1 MKSRIRASPA
11 VQSLFYCRAAQGKI
25 YRLIEFIVIGW
36 SDCSTK
42 YLRRET
48 VLPQMAD
55 IPLKRPI
62 FLSSS
67 STFHGVLRMAAHN
80 IRKSNRFV

>member
-25 YRLIEFIVIGW
+25 YRLIEFIVIGC

-42 YLRRET
+42 YIRREI
-48 VLPQMAD
+48 VLPQMAN

-62 FLSSS
+62 FLSWGI
-67 STFHGVLRMAAHN
+67 TYGCAQHLE
-80 IRKSNRFV
+80 IE